1 MRNCTRIA
9 SAAPAAN
16 QDAPYH
22 DLFSLLHKL
31 GQVQQLAI
39 EDWQRLTDLIE
50 AEGRPLERMTV
61 GELIALLDLA
71 LLAAGWRG
79 KGGAA

>member
-31 GQVQQLAI
+31 GRVRQLAI

-71 LLAAGWRG
+71 LIAAGWRT
-79 KGGAA
+79 GGAA

>member
-1 MRNCTRIA
+1 MRNHALTA

-31 GQVQQLAI
+31 GRVRQFGL

-71 LLAAGWRG
+71 LIAAGWRT
-79 KGGAA
+79 GGAA